1 MMKKCFSW
9 SFAIMM
15 ISPLAGCV
23 VDTSGEERADEE
35 RTDEER
41 TDEAIEALI
50 EQSED
55 PGGGGGTTSSVLA
68 CSGNGLIHTISDGCM
83 DDWGQS
89 SVGDKLEVYCVSGIS
104 RFCLSGE
111 SCPWRPQPS
120 SAQTCSMSGLGSA
133 FMATA
138 SCNQYFGYS
147 QYNCNNG
154 VIDIPASNLTCSGA
168 GLIHTINDA
177 CMDDGGQ
184 SSAGD
189 NLEVYCAN
197 GIPRFCLS
205 GEYCPWRSVA
215 SANPAQ
221 TCSTDGLGSTNHL
234 AHATCSQWRGYNDYY
249 CDSGNIR
256 LE

>member
-1 MMKKCFSW
+1 MKSYFSLT
-9 SFAIMM
+9 FTIMM

-35 RTDEER
+35 RTN
-41 TDEAIEALI
+41 EAIEALI
-50 EQSED
+50 ELGED
-55 PGGGGGTTSSVLA
+55 PGGGGGTTNSVLA
-68 CSGNGLIHTISDGCM
+68 CSGNGLYHTISDGCLE
-83 DDWGQS
+83 DFGKS
-89 SVGDKLEVYCVSGIS
+89 SINDNLEVYCVSGIS

-111 SCPWRPQPS
+111 SCPWRPQPTS
-120 SAQTCSMSGLGSA
+120 QTCSMSGLGSA

-138 SCNQYFGYS
+138 RCSQYLGYS

-154 VIDIPASNLTCSGA
+154 VIDIPAGTLTCSGA
-168 GLIHTINDA
+168 GLIYTIPDG

-184 SSAGD
+184 TSWND

-197 GIPRFCLS
+197 GISRFCLS

-221 TCSTDGLGSTNHL
+221 TCSTDGLGGTRQL
-234 AHATCSQWRGYNDYY
+234 AYATCSQWRGYNKYY
-249 CDSGNIR
+249 CDNGSIGF
-256 LE
+256 